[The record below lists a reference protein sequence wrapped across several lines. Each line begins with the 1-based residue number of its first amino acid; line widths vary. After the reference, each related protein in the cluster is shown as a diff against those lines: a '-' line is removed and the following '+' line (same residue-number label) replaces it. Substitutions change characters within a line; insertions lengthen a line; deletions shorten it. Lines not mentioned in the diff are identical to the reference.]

1 MPNFLTNQKGKFYF
15 NGICSRYFGIIISK
29 VPTLSR
35 PQRKFEKY
43 DIPGRN
49 GSVIEQLD
57 AWEDIT
63 ISYQIWFADEYFKIA
78 DAQKQAR
85 AIVSWLY
92 SQKGY
97 CRLEDDFEPEYFRLG
112 YFCGPIDI
120 ETDLC
125 RYGSA
130 TINFVCRPERFLKSG
145 EEIISL
151 LPNGPRTVINPTA
164 FTAKPLIHIEVS
176 TAGQVGGL
184 VGTGNILLDVT
195 DYLNVDCE
203 TQDVYRQSAE
213 NRNNKFTG
221 TMPTFVGGANTV
233 NLRDLAGDISKIEI
247 TPRWWTL

>member
-43 DIPGRN
+43 EIPGRN

-97 CRLEDDFEPEYFRLG
+97 CRLEDDFEPEYFRVG

-151 LPNGPRTVINPTA
+151 LPNGPRTVSNPTA